1 MRQLNCLH
9 RLRSQLSI
17 YIYMPIGNHAQ
28 ECNYQLIKVNK
39 CAMVYVCLAMNTA
52 DKLDELE
59 GPVETSCK
67 NENTE
72 LR

>member
-1 MRQLNCLH
+1 MQL
-9 RLRSQLSI
+9 
-17 YIYMPIGNHAQ
+17 PV
-28 ECNYQLIKVNK
+28 KVNTR
-39 CAMVYVCLAMNTA
+39 AMVHVRLAMNTA